1 MYKYFKSMFKKDSI
15 VIQPPKLFS
24 IGFRCSTAAILKQI
38 EMKTESFPF
47 DWLVSDLSVIRHC
60 IETDFSEFTN
70 QKNYERR
77 YTNTYE
83 MADSKE
89 NFICDEHLMV
99 NTYYQP
105 LEIMNA
111 ENTYKYKL
119 AMNHHNILELKDM
132 EYYNR
137 CIERFRSLLNCD
149 NNKIYIHIRHLVTSE
164 KYETEKDEILK
175 EFIDFDDFITSSF
188 KGSLKGIYFIL
199 IKDKLNSSEL
209 DIHSS
214 SSSSTRLQPNGE
226 LIHESKKTG
235 TRIYTLNVN
244 RDFIDAG
251 ETFIGEYYKEVLYIK
266 NEILN
271 FI

>member
-1 MYKYFKSMFKKDSI
+1 MSKKDSI
-15 VIQPPKLFS
+15 VPKLFS
-24 IGFRCSTAAILKQI
+24 LGFRCSTAAIIKQI

-70 QKNYERR
+70 LKNYERR
-77 YTNTYE
+77 YTSTYE

-89 NFICDEHLMV
+89 SFICDEQLMV

-105 LEIMNA
+105 PELMNA

-119 AMNHHNILELKDM
+119 AMNHHNIFELKDM

-149 NNKIYIHIRHLVTSE
+149 NNKIYIHIRHLVTRE

-175 EFIDFDDFITSSF
+175 EFIEFDDFITSRF
-188 KGSLKGIYFIL
+188 KGTLKGIYFIL
-199 IKDKLNSSEL
+199 IKDKLNSSVCDSTSSSEP
-209 DIHSS
+209 DIH
-214 SSSSTRLQPNGE
+214 STRLQPNGE

-251 ETFIGEYYKEVLYIK
+251 ETFMGEYYKEVLYIK